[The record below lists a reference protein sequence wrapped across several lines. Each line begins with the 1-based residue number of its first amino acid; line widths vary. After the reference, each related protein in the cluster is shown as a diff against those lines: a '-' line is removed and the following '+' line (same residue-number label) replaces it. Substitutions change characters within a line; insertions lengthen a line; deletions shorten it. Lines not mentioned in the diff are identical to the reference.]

1 LDGFLSYIKPE
12 SLIYPKYTNPLD
24 MSSVQA
30 TRNDFLNNLNQL
42 SSNMTKD
49 NTVIVGVLAENPY
62 AEMVGDVNSVY
73 C

>member
-1 LDGFLSYIKPE
+1 
-12 SLIYPKYTNPLD
+12 